1 MKCRF
6 DAVAWRDL
14 RDERRS
20 GVWRFLVASEL
31 LGFAMKRVFAQKRIV
46 FLFLEA
52 VRSARAFLVP
62 PSHVAR
68 NRFTKR
74 LRFSA
79 FQGNDLLRHKL
90 FFRFRYGRLFFFA
103 FAFFVIGQTEKRGDR
118 LANAR
123 RFALL
128 LELRLAF
135 HGKTR
140 ERDRFQPGTRNWFA

>member
-1 MKCRF
+1 
-6 DAVAWRDL
+6 
-14 RDERRS
+14 
-20 GVWRFLVASEL
+20 
-31 LGFAMKRVFAQKRIV
+31 MKRVFAQKRVV
-46 FLFLEA
+46 FLLLEA
-52 VRSARAFLVP
+52 VRGPRAFLVP
-62 PSHVAR
+62 LSHVAR

-79 FQGNDLLRHKL
+79 FEGNDLLRHKL
-90 FFRFRYGRLFFFA
+90 FFCVFRYGRLFFFA

-140 ERDRFQPGTRNWFA
+140 KRDRFQPGTRNRLA